1 VDRFEIR
8 GIEPSA
14 NVNAFDV
21 TGFVT
26 GLTFVADGSFTGTM
40 QAITVPEPATYLL
53 WLVGSGALLGWRR
66 RQT

>member
-1 VDRFEIR
+1 
-8 GIEPSA
+8 
-14 NVNAFDV
+14 
-21 TGFVT
+21 
-26 GLTFVADGSFTGTM
+26 M